1 MASPTPYALA
11 RRPVAFAALAGSC
24 LIGIA
29 FAQDAVR
36 SWDVHSTDRP
46 QPPVVTPGTPGT
58 TTQPGTPPSDA
69 IVLIGPGAGLDAW
82 DHQRWT
88 VEDGGVV
95 QVKPGTGDNRT
106 KASFGDC
113 QVHLEWMI
121 PEDRECNG
129 QAGCNSGIFFV
140 DGRYEV
146 QILGSNANETYPD
159 GQAGSLY
166 GQYPPLAN
174 PCRPNG
180 QWNVFDIMFTAPR
193 FDGDTLVAPAT
204 TTVIFNGVVVQDH
217 VEFMGITA
225 HGSRAKYAPHP
236 STGFI
241 KLQDHGD
248 PIKFA
253 NMWVRPLPDR
263 APAW

>member
-1 MASPTPYALA
+1 MVSRSSSIIERWHIGL
-11 RRPVAFAALAGSC
+11 FALAGFC
-24 LIGIA
+24 MIGLA
-29 FAQDAVR
+29 VAQDAGK
-36 SWDVHSTDRP
+36 SWGVHAMDRP
-46 QPPVVTPGTPGT
+46 QPETVAPGTPGT
-58 TTQPGTPPSDA
+58 ADRPGTPPSDA
-69 IVLIGPGAGLDAW
+69 IVLIGPGKGLDAW

-88 VEDGGVV
+88 ITEDGVV
-95 QVKPGTGDNRT
+95 QVKPGTGDNKT

-113 QVHLEWMI
+113 QLHIEWMI

-129 QAGCNSGIFFV
+129 QAGCNSGVFFV

-146 QILGSNANETYPD
+146 QILGSNPNQTYPD

-166 GQYPPLAN
+166 GQYAPLVN

-180 QWNVFDIMFTAPR
+180 QWNTYDIVFTAPR
-193 FDGDTLVAPAT
+193 FDGDDLVAPAT

-225 HGSRAKYAPHP
+225 HGARAKYSAHP

-253 NMWVRPLPDR
+253 NMWLRPLPDR